1 MITLIISILC
11 FVGLVLLCLVV
22 PLQNNKTLIM
32 AGIVMLM
39 LLVTI
44 VDELIIPKYPLAKV
58 QSSEHFEYK
67 PLENKLKLNVST

>member
-11 FVGLVLLCLVV
+11 FIGLIVLGFVIGV
-22 PLQNNKTLIM
+22 NNKTFIM

-58 QSSEHFEYK
+58 QTPEHF
-67 PLENKLKLNVST
+67 